1 MIALYL
7 ALVDEEQKDKFEQVY
22 YKYRNLLYYV
32 AYEILQNER
41 DAEDAVQ
48 EAFLRVA
55 KNIAKISDT
64 YSNETKNFC
73 GVNYKKRSY
82 ENIQQTKKER

>member
-48 EAFLRVA
+48 RGLCSWFPFRATA
-55 KNIAKISDT
+55 ITI
-64 YSNETKNFC
+64 
-73 GVNYKKRSY
+73 
-82 ENIQQTKKER
+82 

>member
-48 EAFLRVA
+48 
-55 KNIAKISDT
+55 
-64 YSNETKNFC
+64 
-73 GVNYKKRSY
+73 
-82 ENIQQTKKER
+82 